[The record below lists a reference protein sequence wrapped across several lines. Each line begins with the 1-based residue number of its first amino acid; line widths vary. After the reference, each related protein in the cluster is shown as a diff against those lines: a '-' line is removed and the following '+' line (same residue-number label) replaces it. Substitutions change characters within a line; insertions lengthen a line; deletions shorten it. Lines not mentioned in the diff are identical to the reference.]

1 MASTSELDIRNGII
15 FSCPLAGRRVI
26 PKQIELDGGYTK
38 VDPSNPADLAK
49 IGRWVFINIELL
61 SQLKD
66 RAIDEPI
73 LDIFGNDI
81 SPPIYTWTNVSKLYK
96 DMVRMQDS
104 RTCLLYSVEHVSP
117 VNKQFMEKV
126 EAIMKCINSLQICN
140 SLSSLASWNAVVK
153 PLLEMVQDAL
163 QFIISTMMPRAYAE
177 NNIIM
182 VLYAYDFLQI
192 CTLFSYPS
200 MINKNTLKEIS

>member
-1 MASTSELDIRNGII
+1 MASTQELDIRHGLI

-26 PKQIELDGGYTK
+26 PKQIELDGDYTK
-38 VDPSNPADLAK
+38 VDPSNPVDLAK
-49 IGRWVFINIELL
+49 IGKWVLINIDLL
-61 SQLKD
+61 SKLKD

-73 LDIFGNDI
+73 LDFFGNDI
-81 SPPIYTWTNVSKLYK
+81 SPPVYTWTNASELHKNVVYMLNN
-96 DMVRMQDS
+96 
-104 RTCLLYSVEHVSP
+104 RTCLLYTVEHVSL
-117 VNKQFMEKV
+117 VNERFMVKT

-140 SLSSLASWNAVVK
+140 SLSPPSWNALIK

-200 MINKNTLKEIS
+200 MKNKRILKEIS